1 MPGALRLKDTM
12 LAIAAA
18 LEEAGVVEK
27 AWAWPFESAS
37 PGDAVVGYPTRIEF
51 SKTFQRGSDE
61 ALVPI
66 FVIAGIAGEEETLE
80 VMDRLVG
87 DSQQSVKSALETGD
101 HGGLDE
107 VLSYLHVREGA
118 IEGVKLGGVIY
129 AALRMDCEVKS

>member
-1 MPGALRLKDTM
+1 MGALRLKDTM

-18 LEEAGVVEK
+18 LEEAEVVEK
-27 AWAWPFESAS
+27 AWAWPFEKAA

-61 ALVPI
+61 ALVPVFI
-66 FVIAGIAGEEETLE
+66 IAGIAGEEATLE
-80 VMDRLVG
+80 VLDRLVG
-87 DSQQSVKSALETGD
+87 DGNRSVKTVLEAGD

-118 IEGVKLGGVIY
+118 IDGVKLGGVIY